1 MITKKMNYTA
11 PAVIDDLALE
21 LEAEILGASADLQVD
36 ESIDKVETMGQEI
49 GGTIDANQWT
59 QGWE

>member
-1 MITKKMNYTA
+1 MSKKLTYTA

-21 LEAEILGASADLQVD
+21 LEAEILGASSELQVD
-36 ESIDKVETMGQEI
+36 ENIKEVNTMGQEV
-49 GGTIDANQWT
+49 GGTIGSDQWT